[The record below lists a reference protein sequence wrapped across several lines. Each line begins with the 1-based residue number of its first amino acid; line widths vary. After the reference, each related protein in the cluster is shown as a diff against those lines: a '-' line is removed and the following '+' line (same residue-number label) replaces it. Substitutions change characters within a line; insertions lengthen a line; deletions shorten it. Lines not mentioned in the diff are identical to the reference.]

1 MIEMSVIQRKMRKM
15 GIGEYNYEEF
25 KRWYSDK
32 YNGKMHDDLGEFL
45 QFFKEAESEMESF
58 LQINDVLKEW
68 RSYNRKL
75 TEDAETV
82 EDYLHEKV
90 GEYIQKLNEFGYIYE
105 TRDLVIGDSSTFH
118 DREGESYSIQTTTWS
133 IDIGHYL
140 NDESFIDVKKKAVY
154 NTVKEALVKLI
165 DKEIKNSSVCGKL
178 SLFEGSVK
186 LVYEDL
192 IIKKT
197 SDDTGRYNVIV
208 RLGVKVL

>member
-1 MIEMSVIQRKMRKM
+1 MSVIQRKMRKM

-25 KRWYSDK
+25 KKWYSDK

-68 RSYNRKL
+68 RSYNSKL
-75 TEDAETV
+75 IEDAETV
-82 EDYLHEKV
+82 EDYLSEMI
-90 GEYIQKLNEFGYIYE
+90 GGYIKNLNEFGYIYE
-105 TRDLVIGDSSTFH
+105 VRDLTIGDSSVFH
-118 DREGESYSIQTTTWS
+118 DREGESYSIQTNVYAIAIDS
-133 IDIGHYL
+133 IL
-140 NDESFIDVKKKAVY
+140 NDESFIDVKKKSIY
-154 NTVKEALVKLI
+154 NTVKKALDNLI

-178 SLFEGSVK
+178 PLFEQSVK

-192 IIKKT
+192 IIRKT
-197 SDDTGRYNVIV
+197 SNDIGGHEVII